1 MTGMGSSHFGPRR
14 LPFALFAVVLL
25 ALVEPGCLS
34 LNGAPSQIARDTPPP
49 AVRDTPPP
57 AVRAIWVQAEAAD
70 TPQDADRMI
79 SHVKRGGL
87 NTILYEIGAG
97 DVNYRSKLL
106 PQSRYVTSQYDPLAY
121 VVKQAH
127 ANGLKVQAWW
137 SCGPAPDSEA
147 FRARY
152 PTFDVA
158 LMAAIP
164 HGAHWL
170 NFSLP
175 EVKQF
180 VGDVVLEIAQNYDVD
195 GIHLDY
201 IRYPDDLDPNGGTF
215 SAGDV
220 SGTVQSVYQRLKAVK
235 PGTEL
240 TAAVASDQSDAHD
253 RRQNWADWLAGGY
266 IDRVFPMAYFDPG
279 RTYLSGGRW
288 TLEIDAGQWQGLTHP
303 ERIAP
308 GLRALYNDGSTP
320 KTPEQFMAQVE
331 LCKKY
336 GFGDMSLF
344 DERTVTDEILDAL
357 ATKSK

>member
-1 MTGMGSSHFGPRR
+1 
-14 LPFALFAVVLL
+14 
-25 ALVEPGCLS
+25 
-34 LNGAPSQIARDTPPP
+34 
-49 AVRDTPPP
+49 
-57 AVRAIWVQAEAAD
+57 VQARAAN

-79 SHVKRGGL
+79 SHVKRGGF
-87 NTILYEIGAG
+87 NTILYGIDG
-97 DVNYRSKLL
+97 DGVYYRSKLL

-137 SCGPAPDSEA
+137 SCGPAPDSAA

-152 PTFDVA
+152 PTFDIA
-158 LMAAIP
+158 LLAAVP
-164 HGAHWL
+164 DDVHWL
-170 NFSLP
+170 NFALP

-180 VGDVVLEIAQNYDVD
+180 VGDVVLEIAQNYNVD
-195 GIHLDY
+195 GVHLDY
-201 IRYPDDLDPNGGTF
+201 IRYPDAPDLNGGTF
-215 SAGDV
+215 GAGDV
-220 SGTVQSVYQRLKAVK
+220 PGAVQSVYQRLKAVK

-240 TAAVASDQSDAHD
+240 TAAVASDQRDSRD

-279 RTYLSGGRW
+279 RTYLSGGSW
-288 TLEIDAGQWQGLTHP
+288 TLEFDAGQWQGLAHP

-308 GLRALYNDGSTP
+308 GLRALYNDGATA

-336 GFGDMSLF
+336 GFGDMSVF
-344 DERTVTDEILDAL
+344 DERTITDEILDAL
-357 ATKSK
+357 VTQSK